1 MNSIFNRRI
10 GGLLCSDVL
19 AALSDYLDQELPPA
33 LRAQVD
39 EHLSACDNCA
49 RFGGE
54 IAGMLA
60 QLRPAVPPIPADVAH
75 RLQKRI
81 EQWWA

>member
-1 MNSIFNRRI
+1 MNSEFNRKV
-10 GGLLCSDVL
+10 GDLYCSDVL
-19 AALSDYLDQELPPA
+19 AALSDYLDQDLPPA

-54 IAGMLA
+54 IAAMLT
-60 QLRPAVPPIPADVAH
+60 QLRPAAAPIPADVAD
-75 RLQKRI
+75 RLRSQI
-81 EQWWA
+81 ENWWA